1 MYTKC
6 VSLEAT
12 DAVEFVAAVA
22 EEGLRLY
29 DLNIANNP
37 PVGASLVGAGTSL
50 VGVIAGVVVGVGA
63 GIVVVGRRSTYA
75 SLARSGR
82 VFFTKNIRAAVSK
95 WVYGIESFRSV

>member
-6 VSLEAT
+6 VSLEAA
-12 DAVEFVAAVA
+12 DAVEFVAAVD
-22 EEGLRLY
+22 EDGLRLY

-50 VGVIAGVVVGVGA
+50 VGVVAGVIAVGA
-63 GIVVVGRRSTYA
+63 VVVGRRSTYA